1 MGKGI
6 KSFFNGNQNHLP
18 ITASPCT
25 QQPPSLTSSRAS
37 SINVRARLEEELSQV
52 FKKFDVNGD
61 GKVSASELGSI
72 MGSLGSPATV
82 EELAEMIKEVDSD
95 GDGCINFQEF
105 IELNTKDID
114 SNEALANLQDAFA
127 VFDMDKNGSISA
139 EELQNVFRV
148 LGEECSLADCKK
160 MISGVDS
167 NGDGMI
173 SFEEFKVMMMMG
185 SRFDTKS

>member
-6 KSFFNGNQNHLP
+6 KSFFSRKQKDLP
-18 ITASPCT
+18 ITTTPSSIPI
-25 QQPPSLTSSRAS
+25 SLTNSRVS
-37 SINVRARLEEELSQV
+37 SINIRARMEEELGQV

-72 MGSLGSPATV
+72 MRSLGTPSTT
-82 EELAEMIKEVDSD
+82 EEVAAMIKEVDGD
-95 GDGCINFQEF
+95 GDECINLQEF

-114 SNEALANLQDAFA
+114 SNEALANIQDAFS

-139 EELQNVFRV
+139 EELMNVLKS
-148 LGEECSLADCKK
+148 LGEDCSLAECKK

-167 NGDGMI
+167 NGDGTI
-173 SFEEFKVMMMMG
+173 CFEEFKVMMMMG
-185 SRFDTKS
+185 SRFDTKA